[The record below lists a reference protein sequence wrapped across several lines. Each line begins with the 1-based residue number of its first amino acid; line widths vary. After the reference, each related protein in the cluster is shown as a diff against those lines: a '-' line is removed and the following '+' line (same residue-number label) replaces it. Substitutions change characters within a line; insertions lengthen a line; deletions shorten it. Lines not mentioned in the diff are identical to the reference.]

1 MSWYHSA
8 GTRRR
13 CAQPSSRATRRRSRH
28 RAPSWQMTPSR
39 DPESPVRASAG
50 ARYRSP
56 SAASA
61 RHRGLAMRTPH
72 RRAVRSRRVPRGSG
86 SRRASPDRELARTI
100 PPPPVSRASHA
111 LVVER
116 PYRPLA
122 QARAQAR
129 APRTRIPVPPARRAG
144 HRETRGS
151 RRYRRSR
158 EFRLAL
164 GAERRMRL
172 AEVRVLHE
180 TRLDLGLVGERRLE
194 IE

>member
-13 CAQPSSRATRRRSRH
+13 CARPSSRATRRRSRH
-28 RAPSWQMTPSR
+28 RAPSSQMTPSR
-39 DPESPVRASAG
+39 APESRARATACG
-50 ARYRSP
+50 RYRSP
-56 SAASA
+56 STASA
-61 RHRGLAMRTPH
+61 RRRGLAMRTPH
-72 RRAVRSRRVPRGSG
+72 RRGARSRRVLPGSG

-129 APRTRIPVPPARRAG
+129 ASRTRISVPPARCAG

-151 RRYRRSR
+151 RRYRPSC

-164 GAERRMRL
+164 GAERGMRL

-180 TRLDLGLVGERRLE
+180 ARLDLGLVGERRLE

>member
-8 GTRRR
+8 GMRRR
-13 CAQPSSRATRRRSRH
+13 CARPSFRAMRRRSR
-28 RAPSWQMTPSR
+28 RPAPSWQMRPSR
-39 DPESPVRASAG
+39 APESPARAIACG
-50 ARYRSP
+50 RHRSQ

-61 RHRGLAMRTPH
+61 RRRGLAAQRQR
-72 RRAVRSRRVPRGSG
+72 RRAAMWRRAPRGSG
-86 SRRASPDRELARTI
+86 SRHASPDRESARTI
-100 PPPPVSRASHA
+100 PPPPVSPASHA
-111 LVVER
+111 LGVER
-116 PYRPLA
+116 IYRP
-122 QARAQAR
+122 RAQAG
-129 APRTRIPVPPARRAG
+129 AQAHASRIPLPVPPARHAG

-180 TRLDLGLVGERRLE
+180 PRLHLGLVGERGFE

>member
-13 CAQPSSRATRRRSRH
+13 CARPSSRATRRRSRH
-28 RAPSWQMTPSR
+28 QAPSWQMTPSR
-39 DPESPVRASAG
+39 APESPVRASAG

-61 RHRGLAMRTPH
+61 RHRGLAMRIPH
-72 RRAVRSRRVPRGSG
+72 RRAARSRPALPGSG
-86 SRRASPDRELARTI
+86 SRRANPDRELARTI
-100 PPPPVSRASHA
+100 PPFPISPASHA
-111 LVVER
+111 LGVAR
-116 PYRPLA
+116 PCRPP
-122 QARAQAR
+122 ARAVAR
-129 APRTRIPVPPARRAG
+129 ARASRTRIPVPPARRAG

-180 TRLDLGLVGERRLE
+180 ARLNLGLVGERRLE